1 MKLKLIG
8 GRRIES
14 PKSNLTRPT
23 SSIVREALFNILGNN
38 INQSNW
44 LDLFSGTGT
53 IACEA
58 YNHGAKKIVAI
69 EKNRKIAEICFNN
82 LLSLENAANR
92 INDFE
97 VICKDVIS
105 WTKPRNE
112 NLILSKIIEL
122 DKDKFDF
129 IYLDPPYKADYY
141 SLLIKQIFESNLIKS
156 STLIICEHSKN
167 SQIQENLIYKIKDM
181 RIYGQTQLTFLVK
194 VQHP

>member
-14 PKSNLTRPT
+14 PNSNLTRPT
-23 SSIVREALFNILGNN
+23 SSKVREALFNILGNN

-69 EKNRKIAEICFNN
+69 EKNRKIAEICFKN
-82 LLSLENAANR
+82 LLSLENAADR

-97 VICKDVIS
+97 VVCKDVIS
-105 WTKPRNE
+105 WTKPRKDNF
-112 NLILSKIIEL
+112 IFSKVVSL
-122 DKDKFDF
+122 DKEKFDY
-129 IYLDPPYKADYY
+129 IYIDPPYKADYY
-141 SLLIKQIFESNLIKS
+141 GLLIKQILESNLIKTN
-156 STLIICEHSKN
+156 TLIICEHSKN
-167 SQIQENLIYKIKDM
+167 SQIKQSLIYKIKDV
-181 RIYGQTQLTFLVK
+181 RIYGQTKLTFLVK
-194 VQHP
+194 I